1 MCASISQKSLEL
13 GFRISSSNVQN
24 GTLLVRISHSTFFA
38 TLTSNT
44 MFTGTHFISE
54 FRHVKCCECV
64 QVRRCGF
71 RVRLYSLRFVYF
83 VRGVRA
89 LVFEISSLVFEFSFH
104 VFLFFLTHFT
114 HRRITLLT
122 VVSSYSLVSY
132 IFISINNNTESSIPT
147 RVIPQS
153 SGVHYHSLR

>member
-24 GTLLVRISHSTFFA
+24 GTLLVRICHSTFFA

-44 MFTGTHFISE
+44 MFTGTHYIVE
-54 FRHVKCCECV
+54 FRHVKCRECV

-89 LVFEISSLVFEFSFH
+89 LVFEFLSQSSAL
-104 VFLFFLTHFT
+104 LR
-114 HRRITLLT
+114 HR
-122 VVSSYSLVSY
+122 
-132 IFISINNNTESSIPT
+132 PT
-147 RVIPQS
+147 RDS
-153 SGVHYHSLR
+153 FLSEENHSNTQRSNAHSNVT

>member
-24 GTLLVRISHSTFFA
+24 GTLLVRISHSTFLA

-44 MFTGTHFISE
+44 MFTGTHYIVE
-54 FRHVKCCECV
+54 FRHVKCRECV

-89 LVFEISSLVFEFSFH
+89 LMFEFSSLVFEFSSQ
-104 VFLFFLTHFT
+104 
-114 HRRITLLT
+114 
-122 VVSSYSLVSY
+122 SSALLVSRLRHRP
-132 IFISINNNTESSIPT
+132 IRRHWCSSVLLVSRLRHRPT
-147 RVIPQS
+147 RRHWCS
-153 SGVHYHSLR
+153 SFRHNRVRY